1 MERPMRSVVLSSV
14 AAFALTTVPALAQD
28 NTQQTDANSDAP
40 AAQPA
45 PTPQT
50 ADEANAQVQ
59 PVPPSTAVIEPG
71 AASGA
76 GSVVTTYPGTDAGPP
91 ASALNKHYPVCTR
104 KLQDECQNPGEG
116 GAPGRSRAL
125 KYWPGKPASEGK

>member
-1 MERPMRSVVLSSV
+1 MAALALS
-14 AAFALTTVPALAQD
+14 TVPALAQD
-28 NTQQTDANSDAP
+28 NTPQTGANSNAP

-45 PTPQT
+45 DTPPS

-59 PVPPSTAVIEPG
+59 PAPPTTTLVEPG

-76 GSVVTTYPGTDAGPP
+76 GAVITTYPGNDAGPP
-91 ASALNKHYPVCTR
+91 ASALNKQYPVCTR